1 MQNSKMDKMYVPIP
15 AAKATIR
22 RKMSLLENFFKNEH
36 TPLSD
41 PVGQMVAEA

>member
-1 MQNSKMDKMYVPIP
+1 MSFEIRLKTYLPIP

-22 RKMSLLENFFKNEH
+22 RKMDVLKNFYKTEH

-41 PVGQMVAEA
+41 PSGQMQ